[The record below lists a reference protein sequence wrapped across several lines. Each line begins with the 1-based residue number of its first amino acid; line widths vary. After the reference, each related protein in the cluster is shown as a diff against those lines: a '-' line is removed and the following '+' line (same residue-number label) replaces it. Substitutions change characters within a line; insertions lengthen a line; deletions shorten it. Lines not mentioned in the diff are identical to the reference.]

1 MENLIVIV
9 LLGAALAGF
18 VQGLSGSNFGLVAM
32 AVWAWLLDPTLTG
45 PLIVCGSLTGQL
57 LAIRSLF
64 HSFNR
69 QLLLPMLAGGL
80 LGVPLG
86 VALLHLLDPTLFRL
100 GVGVLLLV
108 WCPLMLLSR
117 ELPRVAWG
125 GRGANAGVGVVGGV
139 MGGLGGLTGPAPVL
153 WAALKGWDRDTQ
165 RSVIQGF
172 NLSMHLLTM
181 AVYLVSGTIT
191 TEALSLFPLVIVAV
205 LGPTLIGLR
214 LYRRVSDQGFRRVLL
229 SLLSLSGLIL
239 VVLSL
244 ARLL

>member
-1 MENLIVIV
+1 
-9 LLGAALAGF
+9 
-18 VQGLSGSNFGLVAM
+18 
-32 AVWAWLLDPTLTG
+32 
-45 PLIVCGSLTGQL
+45 
-57 LAIRSLF
+57 
-64 HSFNR
+64 
-69 QLLLPMLAGGL
+69 
-80 LGVPLG
+80 
-86 VALLHLLDPTLFRL
+86 
-100 GVGVLLLV
+100 
-108 WCPLMLLSR
+108 
-117 ELPRVAWG
+117 
-125 GRGANAGVGVVGGV
+125 